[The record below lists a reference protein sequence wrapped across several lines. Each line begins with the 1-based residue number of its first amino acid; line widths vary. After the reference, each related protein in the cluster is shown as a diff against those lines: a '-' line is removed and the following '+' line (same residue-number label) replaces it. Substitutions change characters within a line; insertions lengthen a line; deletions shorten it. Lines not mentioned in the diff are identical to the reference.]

1 MIAQK
6 IGMGVR
12 LDLQDINNPFSLA
25 RENLEE
31 MLMFILGLILR
42 LTKDN
47 TINSSAII
55 SEVTFFNRILI

>member
-1 MIAQK
+1 
-6 IGMGVR
+6 MGVR

-47 TINSSAII
+47 TLNSSAII
-55 SEVTFFNRILI
+55 SEVTFFNRILIEYP